1 MIMVIVFGLSTGKK
15 VLFFLNIT
23 IYILHECSVA
33 QSCLTLW
40 QSLPFIYNG
49 FQLLNMLL
57 VCNIG
62 QPSTTGQKCFFPGEF
77 TTQQ

>member
-1 MIMVIVFGLSTGKK
+1 MIMVIVFGLATGKQ

-23 IYILHECSVA
+23 IYILHACSVA
-33 QSCLTLW
+33 QLCLTLW
-40 QSLPFIYNG
+40 QYLPFVYNG

-62 QPSTTGQKCFFPGEF
+62 RPSTTGQKCFLLGEF